1 MRYLGRRFAMRHH
14 YDIFE
19 KFPDGS
25 SIWCVCVHGWYEAER
40 KMYEL
45 AEQSENEFYALDIE
59 ANGFV
64 TPGVK
69 KASRPTAK
77 AAANA

>member
-1 MRYLGRRFAMRHH
+1 MRCLGRRFAMRHH

-45 AEQSENEFYALDIE
+45 ADQSENEFYALDIE
-59 ANGFV
+59 GNRLV

-69 KASRPTAK
+69 RTSRPTVK
-77 AAANA
+77 AAANG